1 MSAQQPVF
9 EEIIVQVEQ
18 LSPTDQLRLISRLTE
33 RLVMFVQH
41 RSSNRHLE
49 SSSGYTA
56 TELPRHSVV
65 DILAVVQGQRLFK
78 TMEDVEQYIAEERA
92 AWDN

>member
-1 MSAQQPVF
+1 MSVQQPVL
-9 EEIIVQVEQ
+9 EEIIIQVEQ

-41 RSSNRHLE
+41 RSSNSQLE
-49 SSSGYTA
+49 VNSGYTV

-65 DILAVVQGQRLFK
+65 DILAVAQGHRLFK
-78 TMEDVEQYIAEERA
+78 TMEDVEHHIAEERA